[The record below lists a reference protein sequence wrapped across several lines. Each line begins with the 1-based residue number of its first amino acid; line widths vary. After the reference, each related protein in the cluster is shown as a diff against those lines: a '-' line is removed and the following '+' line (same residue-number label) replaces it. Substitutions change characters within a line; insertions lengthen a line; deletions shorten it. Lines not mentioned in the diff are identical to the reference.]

1 MKCKKSIALTTCL
14 VSLALLTGC
23 PGGSSS
29 KNNNNNNGG
38 GGGNGTAPSS
48 LQGVTITV
56 MVTGGA
62 APFSST
68 GSYTFTQTS
77 GDGTSGSY
85 TLQGSGGVQ
94 SNIGTYTYSA
104 SGNTGTLTMVEQ
116 SGTLVNNTLT
126 FNSSNSGTIFS
137 SSPPGTGP
145 RDVGGD
151 QSGTFTIN

>member
-14 VSLALLTGC
+14 VSLALVTGC

-29 KNNNNNNGG
+29 NNNNNSKPPPN
-38 GGGNGTAPSS
+38 NNTAPSS

-56 MVTGGA
+56 TVTGGA

-77 GDGTSGSY
+77 GNGNSGSY
-85 TLQGSGGVQ
+85 MLQGSGGVQ

-104 SGNTGTLTMVEQ
+104 SGNTGTLTIVEQ

-126 FNSSNSGTIFS
+126 FNSNNSGTIFS

-151 QSGTFTIN
+151 ESGTFTIN